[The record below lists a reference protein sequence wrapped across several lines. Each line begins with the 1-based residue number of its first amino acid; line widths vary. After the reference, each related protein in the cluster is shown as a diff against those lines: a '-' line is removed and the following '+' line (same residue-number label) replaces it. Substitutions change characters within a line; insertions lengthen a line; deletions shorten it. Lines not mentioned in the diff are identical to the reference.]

1 MAEWEGFEAY
11 KSKAIPMQNQ
21 IAVFILC
28 SISLEPWLYDTVIIP
43 GDLCLG
49 AAAVLVKKERLC

>member
-43 GDLCLG
+43 GDFRLG
-49 AAAVLVKKERLC
+49 ATAVLVEEKRLR